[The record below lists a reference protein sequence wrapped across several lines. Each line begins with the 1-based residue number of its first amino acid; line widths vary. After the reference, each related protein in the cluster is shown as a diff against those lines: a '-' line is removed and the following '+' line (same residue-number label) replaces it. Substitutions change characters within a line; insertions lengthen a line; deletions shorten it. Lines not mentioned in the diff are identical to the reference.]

1 MSIHELESA
10 TWAELAEDYYKLA
23 EHHEALSKLARRMAT
38 AAGLMAASHMDEDTN
53 G

>member
-1 MSIHELESA
+1 MSLHELESA

-23 EHHEALSKLARRMAT
+23 ERHEQLSKLARRMAT
-38 AAGLMAASHMDEDTN
+38 AAGLMAASHMDQDEN